1 MVSVICSAC
10 RCAAYLAALALL
22 ASCGGGGDSGQIVS
36 SSGCG
41 PSVGLSVASG
51 YQEGEGGVG
60 GDGDG
65 GDAGGAGIGAGGSL
79 GAFVGVSISV
89 ACSDGAPLG
98 SAPVGEDGMVTIR
111 TASDYTDSLHL
122 SILGSA
128 TSTYFDEAKNEFV
141 ETGEGVL
148 LRAFVPRAD
157 KHIGIT
163 PLTEAAV
170 RYLETLADAGSAR
183 LNDPTAI
190 AAANNR
196 VRDEINRFLPEAD
209 RIADITVLPI
219 LITDVSQIRALPVGG
234 RAVYARVLAAFADTA
249 AETNSSLTKPA
260 LSFSLQL
267 AADLTDGIINDRTA
281 DGSATSTAG
290 NQAFSAAT
298 LSGFLA
304 QSLERVLAEITGVII
319 PKVGEC
325 LGSFELR
332 NVNYTLLGIRR
343 ISDDES
349 ACRYDSPLGA
359 VNLILI
365 RYSGYS
371 AVERRAYCGA
381 SGSERT
387 VQERQTLLG
396 PVYRIWSTKR
406 QLSVSHGLP
415 QDRFINTQ
423 VLRLAALA
431 GVGKRC
437 P

>member
-1 MVSVICSAC
+1 MGFVIVSARWRIA
-10 RCAAYLAALALL
+10 RLAAFALL
-22 ASCGGGGDSGQIVS
+22 ASCGGGESEQIVS

-51 YQEGEGGVG
+51 YQEGEGGIG

-79 GAFVGVSISV
+79 GAFAGVSVSV
-89 ACSDGAPLG
+89 TCADGAILG

-111 TASDYTDSLHL
+111 TASDYTDSLQL
-122 SILGSA
+122 SIVGSA
-128 TSTYFDEAKNEFV
+128 TSTYFDEAKNQFL

-148 LRAFVPRAD
+148 LRAIVPRAE

-170 RYLETLADAGSAR
+170 RYLEAQTEAGGAR
-183 LNDPTAI
+183 LNDPAAI
-190 AAANNR
+190 AAANDR
-196 VRDEINRFLPEAD
+196 VRDEINRFLPETD
-209 RIADITVLPI
+209 RIADITALPI
-219 LITDVSQIRALPVGG
+219 LVTNVSQIRAMPVGR

-249 AETNSSLTKPA
+249 AETNSSLSKPA
-260 LSFSLQL
+260 QSFSRQL
-267 AADLTDGIINDRTA
+267 VADLTDGIINDRTA
-281 DGSATSTAG
+281 DGSATSTA
-290 NQAFSAAT
+290 NSRAFSAAT

-332 NVNYTLLGIRR
+332 NVNYSLIGITR
-343 ISDDES
+343 ISNDES
-349 ACRYDSPLGA
+349 ACRYDSPLGP

-365 RYSGYS
+365 KYSGYT
-371 AVERRAYCGA
+371 AAERSTYCGA
-381 SGSERT
+381 SGTERA
-387 VQERQTLLG
+387 VQERQTPLG

-415 QDRFINTQ
+415 QDSLVNTQ